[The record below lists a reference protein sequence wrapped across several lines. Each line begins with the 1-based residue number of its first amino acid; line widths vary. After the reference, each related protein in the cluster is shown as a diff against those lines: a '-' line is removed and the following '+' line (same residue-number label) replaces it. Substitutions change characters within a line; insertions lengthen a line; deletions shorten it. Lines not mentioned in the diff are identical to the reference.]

1 MQRYT
6 IEEHESGYIEEKD
19 LENFLKMQFGA
30 NGKYNIKVCKSAS
43 PSSFFQ
49 TTSADSLRQRNDEAN
64 YVYWSYT
71 APRALN
77 KVSRRTSGLPLL
89 FSLTHAPSPG

>member
-30 NGKYNIKVCKSAS
+30 NRNYDIKK
-43 PSSFFQ
+43 
-49 TTSADSLRQRNDEAN
+49 NDEAN

-77 KVSRRTSGLPLL
+77 KDEIQIIRGVDE
-89 FSLTHAPSPG
+89 

>member
-43 PSSFFQ
+43 PI
-49 TTSADSLRQRNDEAN
+49 
-64 YVYWSYT
+64 
-71 APRALN
+71 
-77 KVSRRTSGLPLL
+77 LL
-89 FSLTHAPSPG
+89 LSDYIC

>member
-30 NGKYNIKVCKSAS
+30 NRNYDIKVCKSAS
-43 PSSFFQ
+43 PSSSQ
-49 TTSADSLRQRNDEAN
+49 ATNTSADGLRQKNDEAN

-77 KVSRRTSGLPLL
+77 KDEIQIIRGVDE
-89 FSLTHAPSPG
+89 